1 MKNGC
6 KMKPVEKV
14 EVSEKHIILR
24 VVILI
29 IAILG
34 VIGSVIFIIVNLS
47 TKDKGWTRIELSK
60 NRLNDS
66 YYFYY
71 NLGDEPTKEYKELT
85 NLYKAH
91 LEKAYILFD
100 AEEEF
105 EGVNNVYYINNN
117 PNKEITVDSLLYNSI
132 KEVMDSGSNTIFMG
146 GIVSYYDAVILGSA
160 SNATYYD
167 IKTNDVM
174 KERANKYISYINDTN
189 HFEFK
194 LLGDNKVKL
203 YESEEFM
210 KFLSDY
216 EVDVLN
222 FSYLKNAFI
231 LDYLDQV
238 FSSKLYKSGYIYS
251 LDGYL
256 LNLGSHIEYTFDVLD
271 ETDSK
276 VSKIASLKYAE
287 KRNIVTF
294 KNTITSSADLNYIK
308 VLNDNTRRTYYI
320 DNTDGI
326 SKEGV
331 RYLTG
336 YSSTNSLSKIALEM
350 EKAYIADTFDSSLL
364 KNNNYIWLNDK
375 DINYTEEG
383 LKFTT
388 VIDGYKAVYTK

>member
-1 MKNGC
+1 
-6 KMKPVEKV
+6 MKPVEKV

-47 TKDKGWTRIELSK
+47 TKDKGWTRIELSR

-105 EGVNNVYYINNN
+105 EDVNNVYYINNN

-146 GIVSYYDAVILGSA
+146 GIVSYYDAIILGSA

-388 VIDGYKAVYTK
+388 VIDGYKAVYAK